1 MHRTSLLAHIV
12 ALQASIRER
21 VAELRRNPDRG
32 SHATEYAIGIGA
44 AAAIVLGLFVAYQT
58 GVDEIIESWVFQ

>member
-1 MHRTSLLAHIV
+1 MHRNPLLTLAVYLH
-12 ALQASIRER
+12 ASVEDR

-44 AAAIVLGLFVAYQT
+44 GAAIILGLYAAYET
-58 GVDEIIESWVFQ
+58 GITGIIEKWVFQ